1 MVIVSMALGLL
12 AFGFMV
18 MVSIGLEFLSL
29 GFMVLVPMELGLK
42 GIHCKFGGPFMYG
55 GQPFVILDCN
65 NPGSKPVC
73 VTGPIACSGLGLG
86 CRTGPIGI
94 EVGGG
99 SVVGLSQFI

>member
-18 MVSIGLEFLSL
+18 MVSIGLELFSL

-55 GQPFVILDCN
+55 GQPFVGAGSLDLN
-65 NPGSKPVC
+65 KPGSKPVC

-86 CRTGPIGI
+86 
-94 EVGGG
+94 
-99 SVVGLSQFI
+99 